1 MSIAKSAVVL
11 LLVGLAAGSVAAQTK
26 SPRVDRRER
35 RQEARI
41 QEGVKSGELTKREAA
56 TLEAQQ
62 EKIRKDE
69 MKAKADGTLSPA
81 ERMKLK
87 REQNRAN
94 RRILRKKNNDVAKP
108 GVQ

>member
-1 MSIAKSAVVL
+1 M
-11 LLVGLAAGSVAAQTK
+11 
-26 SPRVDRRER
+26 
-35 RQEARI
+35 
-41 QEGVKSGELTKREAA
+41 KSGELTKKEAA
-56 TLEAQQ
+56 KLEAQQ

-94 RRILRKKNNDVAKP
+94 RRIFRKKHNGAEQPNP
-108 GVQ
+108 GQQ

>member
-1 MSIAKSAVVL
+1 MSISKSAVVL
-11 LLVGLAAGSVAAQTK
+11 LLVGIALGTVSAQTK

-35 RQEARI
+35 RQNARI
-41 QEGVKSGELTKREAA
+41 EEGVKSGELTKREAA
-56 TLEAQQ
+56 TLNAQQ
-62 EKIRKDE
+62 EKIKKDE

-94 RRILRKKNNDVAKP
+94 RRIFRKKHNDVEKP